1 MVSYKVT
8 LLTSDTKDLGIF
20 LHFQEKDLGIFR
32 QFREKD
38 LGIFLHFLEKD
49 LGISDFLRI
58 FAPEFQYVTVI

>member
-1 MVSYKVT
+1 MVSY
-8 LLTSDTKDLGIF
+8 SKDLGIF
-20 LHFQEKDLGIFR
+20 L

-49 LGISDFLRI
+49 LGIYDFLRI